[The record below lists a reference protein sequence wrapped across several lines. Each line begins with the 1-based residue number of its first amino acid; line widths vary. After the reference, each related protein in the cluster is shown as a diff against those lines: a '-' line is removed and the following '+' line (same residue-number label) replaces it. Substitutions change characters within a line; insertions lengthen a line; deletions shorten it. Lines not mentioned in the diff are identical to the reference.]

1 MYIYVLNM
9 AKMHKIIS
17 RCCHDY
23 LVVSGVGGNTGIILV
38 GGKIREEEDT
48 ESQAQKERL

>member
-1 MYIYVLNM
+1 MYIYMLNM

-23 LVVSGVGGNTGIILV
+23 LVVSGVGGNAGIKLV
-38 GGKIREEEDT
+38 GGKIREEEHI
-48 ESQAQKERL
+48 ESQA